1 MSARARPT
9 GGGRRTERSGPLSAS
24 ENPRRQGEEGFALIV
39 VLIVLMIVA
48 IVATDLAHR
57 ARVQSYL
64 AMNAKNDYAVE
75 LAALG
80 WIEVVKGRL
89 LYDLK
94 KNQTD
99 SEDDVWAAPELQSA
113 QVGDVQLEVLI
124 TDEAAKLD
132 LRRLVASDKTIRDQA
147 RKQFVRLLTSFRL
160 DSSREIDEGE
170 AEQLLEEFVKYVERE
185 KDGTFPVAAVE
196 KDAPPILTVD
206 ELKLVEGFH
215 DPEDPNRRILY
226 DEFPPADGGGA
237 PGVGAGRSHPRP
249 LAVRHAPLRGRIN
262 INTAPVEVLR
272 SLFSDERLWDLADA
286 IVEYRS
292 GATESFGAEDEED
305 LEVEV
310 FERVEDLTKVDGIT
324 DEILAENRINAGTV
338 TVASNTFSIT
348 VFATREELTRQFRIV
363 VRRSPRGF
371 KTLLFEERKDP
382 RYVPP
387 EEETAE

>member
-1 MSARARPT
+1 
-9 GGGRRTERSGPLSAS
+9 
-24 ENPRRQGEEGFALIV
+24 
-39 VLIVLMIVA
+39 
-48 IVATDLAHR
+48 
-57 ARVQSYL
+57 
-64 AMNAKNDYAVE
+64 
-75 LAALG
+75 
-80 WIEVVKGRL
+80 
-89 LYDLK
+89 
-94 KNQTD
+94 
-99 SEDDVWAAPELQSA
+99 
-113 QVGDVQLEVLI
+113 
-124 TDEAAKLD
+124 
-132 LRRLVASDKTIRDQA
+132 
-147 RKQFVRLLTSFRL
+147 
-160 DSSREIDEGE
+160 
-170 AEQLLEEFVKYVERE
+170 
-185 KDGTFPVAAVE
+185 
-196 KDAPPILTVD
+196 VD

-226 DEFPPADGGGA
+226 DEFPQQTEEELRESEQVDPI
-237 PGVGAGRSHPRP
+237 PGLWQFVTLHSE
-249 LAVRHAPLRGRIN
+249 GRIN

>member
-196 KDAPPILTVD
+196 KDAPP
-206 ELKLVEGFH
+206 
-215 DPEDPNRRILY
+215 
-226 DEFPPADGGGA
+226 
-237 PGVGAGRSHPRP
+237 S
-249 LAVRHAPLRGRIN
+249 
-262 INTAPVEVLR
+262 
-272 SLFSDERLWDLADA
+272 
-286 IVEYRS
+286 
-292 GATESFGAEDEED
+292 
-305 LEVEV
+305 
-310 FERVEDLTKVDGIT
+310 
-324 DEILAENRINAGTV
+324 
-338 TVASNTFSIT
+338 
-348 VFATREELTRQFRIV
+348 
-363 VRRSPRGF
+363 
-371 KTLLFEERKDP
+371 
-382 RYVPP
+382 
-387 EEETAE
+387 